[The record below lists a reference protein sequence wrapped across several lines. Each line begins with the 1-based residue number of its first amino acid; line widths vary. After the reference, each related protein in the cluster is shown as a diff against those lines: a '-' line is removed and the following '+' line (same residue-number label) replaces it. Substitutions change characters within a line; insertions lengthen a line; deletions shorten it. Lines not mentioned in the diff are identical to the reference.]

1 MVVCSV
7 NCVNLHCR
15 RIGLRVFFVFMK
27 LEKRSNHRD
36 SQVSKQLFMLE
47 KEEREKKEKKL
58 PHQPTFHSKWTQRD
72 LS

>member
-47 KEEREKKEKKL
+47 KEEREKEKRKSRL
-58 PHQPTFHSKWTQRD
+58 ISLHFTQNGHKGT
-72 LS
+72 